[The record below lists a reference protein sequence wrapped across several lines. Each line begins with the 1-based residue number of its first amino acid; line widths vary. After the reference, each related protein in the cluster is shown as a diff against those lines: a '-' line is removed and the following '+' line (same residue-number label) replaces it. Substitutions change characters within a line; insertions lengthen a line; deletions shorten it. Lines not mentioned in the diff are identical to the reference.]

1 MTVVG
6 RVTTLVLS
14 PLPMR
19 TYLNIAAAVLA
30 VAVIGLVI
38 GGGAIFEMLPGM
50 GAREEKLGVRT
61 ATVKAGTLTET
72 ITAPGVVEPISQ
84 VEISAQVNA
93 RVMAIPFREGE
104 RVRKGDLLIQL
115 DDRNL
120 RAAKESATARRDGDA
135 ARLEAERA
143 RIAGPRQT
151 VEIARRNMERQKRLF
166 ESGDVPRTNF
176 EDAEVRVRELEA
188 TIAAAERSIASLES
202 ALAAS
207 SAEIERVEQE
217 LSFAKIDAPIDG
229 FVTQLNAEVGE
240 LVVVGTMN
248 QQGTVIMTVAD
259 LDKMRMLAQV
269 AEADIA
275 KVKVGQ
281 PCDIR
286 INAYKDQVFKGV
298 VTDVALQRTATS
310 LGGGGSSAS
319 AATQGG
325 GTFKVTVSIDSGGT
339 QILSGLAGN
348 VDITIAE
355 HRGLV
360 LPSQAI
366 VERRTED
373 LPEAAFES
381 GLADKSRRVTAVVFI
396 DDGGKAI
403 MAPVRTGPSS
413 MTQTIVEAGLE
424 ANQTVVTGP
433 YKALER
439 MMQGDP
445 IVVDSAA
452 GPPGKP
458 GGAPGQKP
466 EGASPGSKPAAAT
479 AERAGS
485 VDAKAGASERRPS

>member
-1 MTVVG
+1 
-6 RVTTLVLS
+6 
-14 PLPMR
+14 MR

-30 VAVIGLVI
+30 IAVVGLVI

-50 GAREEKLGVRT
+50 GAREEQLGVRI
-61 ATVKAGTLTET
+61 AVVRQGTLTET
-72 ITAPGVVEPISQ
+72 ITAPGVVEPISK

-104 RVRKGDLLIQL
+104 RVRKGDLLVQL

-120 RAAKESATARRDGDA
+120 RAAKESATARRDGDQ

-143 RIAGPRQT
+143 RLAGPRQT
-151 VEIARRNMERQKRLF
+151 VEIARRNMERQQRLF
-166 ESGDVPRTNF
+166 EAGDVPRTSF

-207 SAEIERVEQE
+207 AAEIERVEQE
-217 LSFAKIDAPIDG
+217 LSFAQIDSPIDG
-229 FVTQLNAEVGE
+229 HITRLNAEVGE

-248 QQGTVIMTVAD
+248 QQGTVIMSVAD

-286 INAYKDQVFKGV
+286 INAYKDRVFKGV
-298 VTDVALQRTATS
+298 VTDVALQRTGATS
-310 LGGGGSSAS
+310 GAAASAT

-325 GTFKVTVSIDSGGT
+325 GTFKVTVSIDSGGA

-373 LPEAAFES
+373 LPESAFS
-381 GLADKSRRVTAVVFI
+381 AGLADRARRVTAVVFV
-396 DDGGKAI
+396 DDGGKAV

-413 MTQTIVEAGLE
+413 MTQTIVEAGLD

-445 IVVDSAA
+445 IIVDAVAPPSGRPGAA
-452 GPPGKP
+452 PEGKPAQPGGNPAAADAAPPG
-458 GGAPGQKP
+458 A
-466 EGASPGSKPAAAT
+466 KPAAAT
-479 AERAGS
+479 ADRAVSG
-485 VDAKAGASERRPS
+485 DAKPGASERRPS

>member
-1 MTVVG
+1 
-6 RVTTLVLS
+6 
-14 PLPMR
+14 MR
-19 TYLNIAAAVLA
+19 TYLNIAAVVLA
-30 VAVIGLVI
+30 VAVVGLVI

-50 GAREEKLGVRT
+50 GAQEEKLGVRI
-61 ATVKAGTLTET
+61 ATVRMGTLTET

-120 RAAKESATARRDGDA
+120 RAAKESASARRDGDA

-151 VEIARRNMERQKRLF
+151 VQIARRNMERQKRLF
-166 ESGDVPRTNF
+166 ESGDVPRTSF

-217 LSFAKIDAPIDG
+217 LSFAKIDSPIDG

-298 VTDVALQRTATS
+298 VTDVALQRT
-310 LGGGGSSAS
+310 GGSAGAT

-373 LPEAAFES
+373 LPETAFAT
-381 GLADKSRRVTAVVFI
+381 GLAERSRRVTAVVFI

-413 MTQTIVEAGLE
+413 MTQTIVEEGLE
-424 ANQTVVTGP
+424 ADQTVVTGP

-439 MMQGDP
+439 MKQGDP
-445 IVVDSAA
+445 IIVDSSM
-452 GPPGKP
+452 GPGGKP
-458 GGAPGQKP
+458 GGPGGGGPGTKP
-466 EGASPGSKPAAAT
+466 EVASPDSTDSKPAAAT

-485 VDAKAGASERRPS
+485 GDAKAGASERRSS

>member
-1 MTVVG
+1 
-6 RVTTLVLS
+6 
-14 PLPMR
+14 MR
-19 TYLNIAAAVLA
+19 TYLNIAAVVLA
-30 VAVIGLVI
+30 VAVVGLVI

-50 GAREEKLGVRT
+50 GAQEEKLGVRI
-61 ATVKAGTLTET
+61 ATVRMGTLTET

-120 RAAKESATARRDGDA
+120 RAAKESASARRDGDA

-151 VEIARRNMERQKRLF
+151 VQIARRNMERQKRLF
-166 ESGDVPRTNF
+166 ESGDVPRTSF

-217 LSFAKIDAPIDG
+217 LSFAKIDSPIDG

-298 VTDVALQRTATS
+298 VTDVALQRT
-310 LGGGGSSAS
+310 GGSAGAT

-339 QILSGLAGN
+339 QILSGLAGT

-373 LPEAAFES
+373 LPETAFAT
-381 GLADKSRRVTAVVFI
+381 GLAERSRRVTAVVFI

-413 MTQTIVEAGLE
+413 MTQTIVEEGLE
-424 ANQTVVTGP
+424 ADQTVVTGP

-439 MMQGDP
+439 MKQGDP
-445 IVVDSAA
+445 IIVDSSM
-452 GPPGKP
+452 GPGGKP
-458 GGAPGQKP
+458 GGPGGGGPGTKP
-466 EGASPGSKPAAAT
+466 EVASPDSTDSKPAAAT

-485 VDAKAGASERRPS
+485 GDAKAGASERRPS

>member
-1 MTVVG
+1 
-6 RVTTLVLS
+6 
-14 PLPMR
+14 MR

-30 VAVIGLVI
+30 VAVVGLVI

-50 GAREEKLGVRT
+50 GAREEQLGVRT
-61 ATVKAGTLTET
+61 AVVRQGTLTET
-72 ITAPGVVEPISQ
+72 ITAPGVVEPISK

-104 RVRKGDLLIQL
+104 RVRKGDLLVQL

-120 RAAKESATARRDGDA
+120 RAAKESATARRDGDQ

-143 RIAGPRQT
+143 RLAGPRQT

-166 ESGDVPRTNF
+166 EAGDVPRTSF
-176 EDAEVRVRELEA
+176 EDAEVRVRELDA

-202 ALAAS
+202 ALVAS

-229 FVTQLNAEVGE
+229 YITRLNAEVGE

-248 QQGTVIMTVAD
+248 QQGTVIMSVAD
-259 LDKMRMLAQV
+259 LDRMRMLAQV

-286 INAYKDQVFKGV
+286 INAYKDRVFKGV
-298 VTDVALQRTATS
+298 VTDVALQRTGAASGAAASAT
-310 LGGGGSSAS
+310 

-325 GTFKVTVSIDSGGT
+325 GTFKVTVSIESGGA

-373 LPEAAFES
+373 LPESAFS
-381 GLADKSRRVTAVVFI
+381 GGLADRARRVTAVVFV
-396 DDGGKAI
+396 DDGGKAV

-413 MTQTIVEAGLE
+413 MTQTIVEAGLD

-439 MMQGDP
+439 MKQGDP
-445 IVVDSAA
+445 IIVDAA
-452 GPPGKP
+452 APPSGKP
-458 GGAPGQKP
+458 SATP
-466 EGASPGSKPAAAT
+466 EGKPAAAT
-479 AERAGS
+479 ADRAVSG
-485 VDAKAGASERRPS
+485 DAKPGASERRPS

>member
-1 MTVVG
+1 
-6 RVTTLVLS
+6 
-14 PLPMR
+14 MR

-50 GAREEKLGVRT
+50 GAIEEKVGVRT
-61 ATVKAGTLTET
+61 AVVRAGTLTET

-93 RVMAIPFREGE
+93 RVMSIPFREGE

-120 RAAKESATARRDGDA
+120 RAAKESAKARRDGDA
-135 ARLEAERA
+135 ARLEAEQA
-143 RIAGPRQT
+143 RLTGPRQT
-151 VEIARRNMERQKRLF
+151 IEIARVNLARQKRLF
-166 ESGDVPRTNF
+166 ETGDVPRTNF
-176 EDAEVRVRELEA
+176 ENADVRVRELEA

-217 LSFAKIDAPIDG
+217 LSFATIHSPIDG
-229 FVTQLNAEVGE
+229 YITQLNAEVGE

-259 LDKMRMLAQV
+259 LDRMRMLAQV

-298 VTDVALQRTATS
+298 VTDVALQRTAS
-310 LGGGGSSAS
+310 LGGGSSSAS

-325 GTFKVTVSIDSGGT
+325 GTFKVTVSIDSAGS

-373 LPEAAFES
+373 LPESAFET
-381 GLADKSRRVTAVVFI
+381 GLAERSRRVTAVVFI
-396 DDGGKAI
+396 DDGGKAV

-445 IVVDSAA
+445 IVMDASAT
-452 GPPGKP
+452 PPGKP
-458 GGAPGQKP
+458 GGGAPGAKP
-466 EGASPGSKPAAAT
+466 EGGSADSKPPAAT
-479 AERAGS
+479 ADGGASG
-485 VDAKAGASERRPS
+485 DAKPGASERRPS

>member
-1 MTVVG
+1 
-6 RVTTLVLS
+6 
-14 PLPMR
+14 MR
-19 TYLNIAAAVLA
+19 TYLNIAAVVLA
-30 VAVIGLVI
+30 VAVVGLVI

-50 GAREEKLGVRT
+50 GASEEKVGVRT
-61 ATVKAGTLTET
+61 AVVKSGTLTET

-135 ARLEAERA
+135 ARLDAERA

-166 ESGDVPRTNF
+166 ETGDVPRTNF

-207 SAEIERVEQE
+207 SAEIARVEQE
-217 LSFAKIDAPIDG
+217 LSFAKIDSPIDG

-286 INAYKDQVFKGV
+286 INAYKGQVFKGV
-298 VTDVALQRTATS
+298 VTDVALQRTAT
-310 LGGGGSSAS
+310 GNAAA

-325 GTFKVTVSIDSGGT
+325 GTFKVTVSIESSGT

-355 HRGLV
+355 HHGLV

-373 LPEAAFES
+373 LPETAFS
-381 GLADKSRRVTAVVFI
+381 GGLAEKSRRVTAVVFI
-396 DDGGKAI
+396 DDGGKAV

-433 YKALER
+433 FKALER

-445 IVVDSAA
+445 IVVDSSAA
-452 GPPGKP
+452 PGGKP
-458 GGAPGQKP
+458 GGGGAPGGKP
-466 EGASPGSKPAAAT
+466 DGAPPDSKPAAAT
-479 AERAGS
+479 AERSTSG
-485 VDAKAGASERRPS
+485 DAKPGASERRPS

>member
-1 MTVVG
+1 M
-6 RVTTLVLS
+6 S
-14 PLPMR
+14 FPHIAMR
-19 TYLNIAAAVLA
+19 TYLNIAAGVLA

-50 GAREEKLGVRT
+50 GAREEKLGVRI

-176 EDAEVRVRELEA
+176 EDAEVRVRELDA

-217 LSFAKIDAPIDG
+217 LSFAKIDSPIDG

-298 VTDVALQRTATS
+298 VTDVALQRSASS
-310 LGGGGSSAS
+310 LGGGGSSSAA

-373 LPEAAFES
+373 LPEAAFATGIAER
-381 GLADKSRRVTAVVFI
+381 SRRVTAVVFI

-452 GPPGKP
+452 GPGGKP
-458 GGAPGQKP
+458 GGGAPGAPGAKP
-466 EGASPGSKPAAAT
+466 EGASPESKPAAAT

-485 VDAKAGASERRPS
+485 GDAKAGASERRPS